1 MTMSTTLIRGGG
13 GTGEWQ
19 ERLSV
24 LEVPR
29 GASTIAAKVW
39 RWLLKSEERDN
50 RATYELIHQR
60 SGGDDHTFALGAG
73 LSSWNYR
80 SSGIVQRTST
90 AFSAGVDRA
99 KNIPAESAVYPK
111 VYPLKIQT

>member
-1 MTMSTTLIRGGG
+1 MTMTTTLIRGGG

-39 RWLLKSEERDN
+39 RWLLKSEERNN
-50 RATYELIHQR
+50 RPTFGLIHQR
-60 SGGDDHTFALGAG
+60 IGGDGHTFAL
-73 LSSWNYR
+73 
-80 SSGIVQRTST
+80 V
-90 AFSAGVDRA
+90 
-99 KNIPAESAVYPK
+99 AV
-111 VYPLKIQT
+111 L